1 MIYNISDPPNSLFP
15 TYKYKDKFVENTG
28 RMLFNKRKIMGIS
41 GKLSDLKIL
50 IALFGN
56 ASIKEIIQFK
66 ELKNITNP
74 KVT

>member
-1 MIYNISDPPNSLFP
+1 
-15 TYKYKDKFVENTG
+15 
-28 RMLFNKRKIMGIS
+28 MGIP